1 MKPILIADD
10 HPLFRAAL
18 RQAVSAAFPD
28 TPIEEADSLPALQ
41 TLVEQQR
48 QYSLLLLDLHMPG
61 THGFS
66 AVIYL
71 RDHYRDTPLVVIS
84 ASDEADVMQRAVG
97 FGANGFIPKS
107 ASLDTMVDALNQV
120 LSGQT
125 WLPEAARTS
134 SAIPASASE
143 QELARRISSLTPQ
156 QFRVLGMLLEG
167 MANKVIAIELH
178 VSEAT
183 IKAHMTAILR
193 KLGVRNRTQAVLLLR
208 DIAIDAREGV
218 KD

>member
-1 MKPILIADD
+1 MDPILIADD

-18 RQAVSAAFPD
+18 RQAVTAAFPD
-28 TPIEEADSLPALQ
+28 APIEEADSLAALQ
-41 TLVEQQR
+41 ALVEQQR
-48 QYSLLLLDLHMPG
+48 VFSLLLLDLHMPG

-71 RDHYRDTPLVVIS
+71 REQYQNTPLVVIS
-84 ASDEADVMQRAVG
+84 ASDEADVMQRAIS

-107 ASLDTMVDALNQV
+107 SNLDTMTDAMKHVLNGE
-120 LSGQT
+120 S
-125 WLPEAARTS
+125 WLPPVARHST
-134 SAIPASASE
+134 AVAASASQ
-143 QELARRISSLTPQ
+143 QELIKRIRSLTPQ

-167 MANKVIAIELH
+167 MANKVIAIELE

-183 IKAHMTAILR
+183 VKAHMTAILR

-208 DIAIDAREGV
+208 DIAIETPA
-218 KD
+218 